1 MPQMMDDSGR
11 VCQSFGRM
19 NEASFSLPS
28 SMLTRWML
36 ALIMYYKLCAGILL
50 NPKPPTQIFLP
61 STSRIHHT
69 NPSLCKASHCPSK
82 QLPGCSN
89 CACNYGF
96 KTCCPRFRLC
106 PVSRDI
112 SLRAVLRSSAVIANA
127 KDSRLSCPNRPIIGG
142 CKSNREQQQAT
153 KHDRHDR
160 KHPFPHLNPP
170 SY

>member
-36 ALIMYYKLCAGILL
+36 ALIMYY
-50 NPKPPTQIFLP
+50 P
-61 STSRIHHT
+61 SPRRKFSFRRPVGFTIRTPAFVRLHT
-69 NPSLCKASHCPSK
+69 ARRSNCPVV
-82 QLPGCSN
+82 SN

-96 KTCCPRFRLC
+96 KTCRPRFCLR
-106 PVSRDI
+106 PVSGDI
-112 SLRAVLRSSAVIANA
+112 SLRAVLRSSTVIANA
-127 KDSRLSCPNRPIIGG
+127 QGIRLSCPNRPIIAG
-142 CKSNREQQQAT
+142 CKSNREQQQAA

>member
-82 QLPGCSN
+82 QLPGC
-89 CACNYGF
+89 F
-96 KTCCPRFRLC
+96 
-106 PVSRDI
+106 
-112 SLRAVLRSSAVIANA
+112 LRAVLRSSTVIANA
-127 KDSRLSCPNRPIIGG
+127 QGIRLSCPNRPIIAG
-142 CKSNREQQQAT
+142 CKSNREQQQAA

>member
-28 SMLTRWML
+28 SMLTRW
-36 ALIMYYKLCAGILL
+36 I
-50 NPKPPTQIFLP
+50 P
-61 STSRIHHT
+61 SPRRKFSFRRPVGFTIRTPAFVRLHT
-69 NPSLCKASHCPSK
+69 ARRSNCPVV
-82 QLPGCSN
+82 SN

-96 KTCCPRFRLC
+96 KTCRPRFCLR
-106 PVSRDI
+106 PVSGDI
-112 SLRAVLRSSAVIANA
+112 SLRAVLRSSTVIANA

-160 KHPFPHLNPP
+160 KHPFPHLNSP